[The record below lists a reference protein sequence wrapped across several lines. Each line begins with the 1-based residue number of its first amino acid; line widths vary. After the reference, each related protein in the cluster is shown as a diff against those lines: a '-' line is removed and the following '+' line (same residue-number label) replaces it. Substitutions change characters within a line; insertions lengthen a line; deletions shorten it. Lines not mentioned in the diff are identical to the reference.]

1 MKNNVLE
8 GFYEELRKQTIPD
21 PDKAKKQLYLEAAF
35 VPSKLEHSEYWDL
48 LDHFTTV
55 SNGKQRGER
64 GLKRFK
70 RHWSYFLC
78 CLARAYFQRRWLLVT
93 LDNNEYASNFYLKR
107 DKLQYT
113 YVNEITNYLLEHE
126 LIEYREGKQYKKQ
139 AFKTRIF
146 PTPKLMDQLWPIVLD
161 VEQEFKPPYVAVGVK
176 ATDEW
181 KKVFGSLPS
190 NHPDVIDMATINEFM
205 ERHQWALKAP
215 ITLKYSRDPF
225 SAGRLIT
232 PFQNLPDRAC
242 RLRINTLLDGKPIC
256 EVDFNANHL
265 RLNLAVLSGE
275 HAGDTPYEDIAEC
288 AGYDRSCTNARSK
301 IKTFITMAMGADCLH
316 KARGAFLGEG
326 NNLVDFNRIH
336 MGALKRYP
344 NIVLFNGWGSKAQSL
359 EGDILKKVMIEGV
372 GLGIASLPVHDALAV
387 NHEYADWAQEAM
399 TRVWSDVVGGVGTKL
414 KVDYPT
420 VR

>member
-8 GFYEELRKQTIPD
+8 GFYAELLRQPIPD

-35 VPSKLEHSEYWDL
+35 VPSKLKHPEYWDL
-48 LDHFTTV
+48 LDHFATV
-55 SNGKQRGER
+55 SNGKQRGRR
-64 GLKRFK
+64 GLKAFK

-242 RLRINTLLDGKPIC
+242 RLRINTLLDGKPIY